1 MVSERDK
8 SINKSGSVSRKLV
21 ISSPLKNMKTK
32 RRSGVEDSDEE
43 VMPEKKR
50 WCMEEKDSGGGGGEG
65 GGKETFLVKG
75 RKKGLEN
82 RKVGVFNERKEKEED
97 NEELSAE
104 EKEKKCGVSGKRKD
118 KEEGNDVTNGE
129 DDMEEGSDELVKG
142 EKKSGVPTKRKQKGK
157 ENEVTNSEEDDSTL
171 VKESNKGFRIEKL
184 GLVQKKLGVPIKN
197 GDGKGERILEKD
209 ETDATLVQKLKKR
222 SNFKKKE
229 KVNEVT
235 NGKMILVVI

>member
-43 VMPEKKR
+43 VVPEKKR
-50 WCMEEKDSGGGGGEG
+50 WCMEEKDSGGGKG
-65 GGKETFLVKG
+65 GGKERFLVKG

-104 EKEKKCGVSGKRKD
+104 DKEKKCGVSGKRKD

-142 EKKSGVPTKRKQKGK
+142 EKKIRGSNEKKTKRKGK
-157 ENEVTNSEEDDSTL
+157 
-171 VKESNKGFRIEKL
+171 
-184 GLVQKKLGVPIKN
+184 
-197 GDGKGERILEKD
+197 
-209 ETDATLVQKLKKR
+209 
-222 SNFKKKE
+222 
-229 KVNEVT
+229 
-235 NGKMILVVI
+235 